1 MLFKVSDL
9 LITDF
14 SGVSQGFF
22 IEDKPVITIDCPEY
36 FSKTLVELGSD
47 GELSKS
53 SDLFNNGRRGTYIL
67 SDYRKIE
74 NAISEVLKSPQNLGN
89 VRREIASELL
99 YNHGMG
105 TECMLNTI
113 KSILKQN

>member
-1 MLFKVSDL
+1 
-9 LITDF
+9 
-14 SGVSQGFF
+14 
-22 IEDKPVITIDCPEY
+22 
-36 FSKTLVELGSD
+36 KTLVELGSD

-67 SDYRKIE
+67 SDYREIE

-89 VRREIASELL
+89 IRREIASELL
-99 YNHGMG
+99 YNHGKG
-105 TECMLNTI
+105 TEFMLNTI